1 MITDI
6 NYVSDKD
13 LSRLASL
20 LGDRVTTD
28 EPLGPYTT
36 YRVGGSAALFMRV
49 MNVEDLYS
57 LSRAL
62 TKIRVPVVV
71 VGRGSNI
78 LVSDS
83 GFRGI
88 AVTLGPFTEL
98 ISLPTRGE
106 TPIVIA
112 GAMAPLPVLARQ
124 TVHHGLS
131 GFEWAVGV
139 PGSLGGAVRMNAG
152 GHGADMIA
160 SLLSVRLF
168 HLEKGIEANVSAA
181 NLGLRFRG
189 SDLTDEHI
197 VISATLRL
205 NWGDTIIGQGRLS
218 EIVKWRRE
226 NQPGGQNA
234 GSVFVNPVAGVT
246 AAGELIDGLG
256 LRGYRIGS
264 ASVSDKHANFIQA
277 DEGGSGD
284 DVAQLMTFV
293 RQRVFESHGVEL
305 RSEIRLIGFST
316 AVSADAGAP
325 TLSQRKVGTQLD
337 EAFGVST
344 GADLSIP
351 IPAISERLPE
361 NVLAELKDAFEGNET
376 PISNL
381 RIVRPDVHIDE
392 DLFAEPV
399 IDQGESVDDQTVFKL
414 DPQTAASDEAS
425 GAASTATSATA
436 SSDFLTQSSSTES
449 AVDPVASI
457 VSGAVLK
464 TTKDDSDRI
473 IIIDAELRLPTDIT
487 FPIDAL
493 TESVNIAP
501 TSDPAVLID
510 DLKLEDSDELGFK
523 KKRTKK
529 STLILGST
537 AVGLFV
543 VLALVV
549 LSSPLVGVRRIE
561 VEGTRYMS
569 KELLDSVKNSLIGK
583 PLLTVDTRQAESQ
596 LLVDPWVETV
606 RVQKF
611 LPSQILI
618 EVAERVPVAWFVG
631 SDNSSRIVDSQGR
644 VLAVESGQPTEYLQI
659 TGVGPNLEPGVSAG
673 DIYRAAAQLATGLPT
688 ELSEVVLN
696 VGTGGPN
703 QLVMTLRSG
712 TLVNFGPPQDVQNKL
727 ISLVV
732 LLRRQDA
739 KQIIFIDLTNP
750 DIPTVQ
756 SK

>member
-1 MITDI
+1 M
-6 NYVSDKD
+6 SDKE
-13 LSRLASL
+13 LARLASL
-20 LGDRVTTD
+20 LGDRVTEN

-36 YRVGGSAALFMRV
+36 YRVGGKAALFMRV
-49 MNVEDLYS
+49 INVEDLYA

-71 VGRGSNI
+71 VGRGSNM

-88 AVTLGPFTEL
+88 AVSLGPFAEL
-98 ISLPTRGE
+98 ISLPTPGE

-124 TVHHGLS
+124 SVHHGLT

-139 PGSLGGAVRMNAG
+139 PGSIGGAVRMNAG

-168 HLEKGIEANVSAA
+168 HLERGIEANVSAA

-189 SDLTDEHI
+189 SDLADEHI

-205 NWGDTIIGQGRLS
+205 SWGDTIISQGRIS

-256 LRGYRIGS
+256 LRGYRIHS

-277 DEGGSGD
+277 DEGGSAD
-284 DVAQLMTFV
+284 DVVELMTFV

-305 RSEIRLIGFST
+305 RSEIRLIGFPT

-325 TLSQRKVGTQLD
+325 TLSLRKVGTQLD
-337 EAFGVST
+337 EAFGVTT

-351 IPAISERLPE
+351 IPTISERLPE

-381 RIVRPDVHIDE
+381 RVVRPDVHIDE

-399 IDQGESVDDQTVFKL
+399 NDQTEFKFNTET
-414 DPQTAASDEAS
+414 PTSD
-425 GAASTATSATA
+425 ATSAATSAATSNTA
-436 SSDFLTQSSSTES
+436 SADFLTKSNPTES
-449 AVDPVASI
+449 SVDPAAGE
-457 VSGAVLK
+457 VSGTILK
-464 TTKDDSDRI
+464 IAKDDSDRI
-473 IIIDAELRLPTDIT
+473 IIIDAELRLPTDVT
-487 FPIDAL
+487 FPIDAI
-493 TESVNIAP
+493 TQSVNIAP
-501 TSDPAVLID
+501 TSDPSVLID
-510 DLKLEDSDELGFK
+510 DLRLGDSADTGFK
-523 KKRTKK
+523 KKRTKV
-529 STLILGST
+529 STLIL
-537 AVGLFV
+537 ALVAIGLFV
-543 VLALVV
+543 VLALVI
-549 LSSPLVGVRRIE
+549 LSSPLIGVRQIE
-561 VEGTRYMS
+561 VEGNRYIN
-569 KELLDSVKNSLIGK
+569 KDLLESVKNSLIGK
-583 PLLTVDTRQAESQ
+583 PLLTVDTRDAESR

-611 LPSQILI
+611 LPSLILI

-631 SDNSSRIVDSQGR
+631 SDNSARIVDSQGR

-659 TGVGPNLEPGVSAG
+659 TGVGPNLEAGVSAG